1 MLDRDESRSALCK
14 LFRRRMVADIEVLCR
29 TIGTNSRMSVFRRLR
44 EVGYL
49 TSFTHGGRYYT
60 LQDVPRFDDSGLWF
74 FKEVGFSLRR
84 TLKETLVHL
93 VDHSPAGM
101 SYSQLRRITSV
112 RVENTLVLL
121 AREGRIARQQVDGH
135 SVYVAVDGALGL
147 QQIEV
152 RRSLLQR
159 TSQANQANL
168 PWPLVV
174 EILLEVV
181 RAGGVFV
188 DPRTVVAR
196 LVARGE
202 KVRLEDV
209 ETVYGRYGLSLEK
222 KTGDVCH
229 LSSSDR

>member
-14 LFRRRMVADIEVLCR
+14 LFRRRMVAEIEVLCR

-74 FKEVGFSLRR
+74 FKGVGFSLRR

-121 AREGRIARQQVDGH
+121 AREGRIARQHVDGH
-135 SVYVAVDGALGL
+135 SVYVAVDGVLGL

-152 RRSLLQR
+152 RRNLLQR
-159 TSQANQANL
+159 TSQANL
-168 PWPLVV
+168 PLPLVV

-188 DPRTVVAR
+188 DPKTVVAR

-202 KVRLEDV
+202 RVRLEDV